1 MKLVKTDRR
10 SRMNNP
16 PLNDLMNIQ
25 LESPSVSSFDPDH
38 AIQEWLKGSKRSCR
52 PRFMNGKP
60 KTKTSR
66 LKRSVPEDRLDN
78 MDEEDIA
85 PIFEDEGASNP
96 STSGMDMDKMMCAM
110 TVNLR
115 WRMSSQ
121 RRMLFR
127 DLI

>member
-1 MKLVKTDRR
+1 
-10 SRMNNP
+10 
-16 PLNDLMNIQ
+16 MNIQ
-25 LESPSVSSFDPDH
+25 LESASVSSFDPDP
-38 AIQEWLKGSKRSCR
+38 AIQEWFKGSKRSRR
-52 PRFMNGKP
+52 PGFMDGEP

-66 LKRSVPEDRLDN
+66 LERSLPEYTLDN
-78 MDEEDIA
+78 RDDEDV
-85 PIFEDEGASNP
+85 ASK
-96 STSGMDMDKMMCAM
+96 TRVHLTLVLVLWIWTKTMCAM